1 MVAVEALTQG
11 VAIVGSR
18 IGGLADVTRESDG
31 SGKLGESGEQQ
42 NARLFELAEGPQG
55 MADALTPLLKAP
67 QSLMRAREASLAL
80 APRFD
85 LSKVLDDYEEVLKR
99 AILRTVP

>member
-18 IGGLADVTRESDG
+18 IGGLADVT
-31 SGKLGESGEQQ
+31 KESGEQQ
-42 NARLFELAEGPQG
+42 NARLFDHAEGPQG
-55 MADALTPLLKAP
+55 MADALTPLLKDP

-85 LSKVLDDYEEVLKR
+85 LNKVLDDYEEVLKG
-99 AILRTVP
+99 ATLRTVP